1 MLRRTAAVRLVQW
14 AIGGPL
20 DEAAA
25 YLGITPSLVRFRTNT
40 DFKRWERAGR
50 SPAEFERV
58 LRELG
63 AELRAP
69 RRPLIDYQR
78 RREAL
83 RDWSLPPDEWDALV
97 SELPPLPGPIRPPV
111 GDRKRQDASVYI
123 WVQVTQG
130 EHLFAPRPIEAE
142 QPQDVQREW
151 ALRRNTTWYNLVR
164 PNTFRHY
171 ADLRKLLAGYAQQL
185 ARGIDSGT
193 GGSFTVNQ

>member
-1 MLRRTAAVRLVQW
+1 MQRRTAAVRLVQW

-40 DFKRWERAGR
+40 DFKRWERAGS

-83 RDWSLPPDEWDALV
+83 RD
-97 SELPPLPGPIRPPV
+97 
-111 GDRKRQDASVYI
+111 
-123 WVQVTQG
+123 
-130 EHLFAPRPIEAE
+130 
-142 QPQDVQREW
+142 
-151 ALRRNTTWYNLVR
+151 
-164 PNTFRHY
+164 
-171 ADLRKLLAGYAQQL
+171 
-185 ARGIDSGT
+185 
-193 GGSFTVNQ
+193 